1 MGPKKKTTDNPEEE
15 DNPSMMEMM
24 RGMSAQLTAMNTKL
38 EKIDTIESEVRSL
51 RILLNDVTNENKQ
64 LKTEV
69 KQLDQQLTEMNEKNN
84 VLENRLNNLE
94 QHHRGW
100 SARVL
105 GIPLTPEDESDN
117 YAVAAKVYDLA
128 LLPILRG
135 AVERKLLPA
144 IPTADQLLEIAHVLP
159 GKTGDPKPV
168 IVRFYN
174 RNVRDT
180 IFKLKKLYAPQE
192 ARGGAAGWSASA
204 GRGGTAG
211 SGGGAGVQ
219 AGVSGGSG
227 EEAGGFEGKG
237 KYLFPIYEDLTRPTF
252 QKMRAIAKDSR
263 VQACWSTKGQ
273 IKFTLVSSPNE
284 VRKVQSIL
292 DPLDKILK

>member
-128 LLPILRG
+128 LLARRFLRRTNYWRSLTSSL
-135 AVERKLLPA
+135 ARPVTLNQSLFA
-144 IPTADQLLEIAHVLP
+144 STTA
-159 GKTGDPKPV
+159 T
-168 IVRFYN
+168 
-174 RNVRDT
+174 
-180 IFKLKKLYAPQE
+180 
-192 ARGGAAGWSASA
+192 
-204 GRGGTAG
+204 
-211 SGGGAGVQ
+211 
-219 AGVSGGSG
+219 
-227 EEAGGFEGKG
+227 
-237 KYLFPIYEDLTRPTF
+237 
-252 QKMRAIAKDSR
+252 
-263 VQACWSTKGQ
+263 
-273 IKFTLVSSPNE
+273 
-284 VRKVQSIL
+284 
-292 DPLDKILK
+292 